1 MGDEKKI
8 VRLERG
14 EKEKEIP
21 DFYINSA
28 FIQASLY
35 EFMFKFGLKTDQ
47 KKDPESIAIIRMS
60 PQHAKVLGKLLV
72 KNVDAYEKDVGEIKL
87 PESLVKE
94 LGI

>member
-1 MGDEKKI
+1 MADEKKI
-8 VRLERG
+8 VRIDRG

-47 KKDPESIAIIRMS
+47 KKDAESVAIIRMS